1 MPTSKAIPDNEL
13 FTTVFDEE
21 TLNDFLE
28 PLETPYPK
36 DRETLARMQEAISGL
51 LQNIVHTLLDIPD
64 DTQPLFPLRKLLTEP
79 RVRHLTCEQAQ
90 AANIYHSLLI
100 LEKISFWVI
109 AVHYLIRAYVLDDT
123 GTVKLPANRKEA
135 LTLWDLSG
143 DQLGTKHDP
152 DPDSWIEVRF
162 LLGGHRSPRQ
172 VLKNGPDFTLGVEN
186 EDIILRVVLEAE
198 PPAFIFSETIQDP
211 ETDAITDPKTWEKIS
226 TQQLAD
232 VPGLAKRFRR
242 HHLQNIHRVHVF
254 TWPKDFLPVMKTL
267 DNPQNTHHQKT
278 MDPFFQNY
286 LSRQADLDLPQNR
299 EGLRRI
305 AQDTR
310 NPCHLLA
317 RLIDT
322 LPESQAVFPIEDY
335 LQRKPDTKDTT
346 PDVTTAFITYYDY
359 LQDKAFNT
367 WLHYL
372 NVYVLDAV
380 HERPQPHLDK
390 RTLTT
395 QARDKGDVHAF
406 DFFERGPDF
415 HTSYAADG
423 TLLITTEP
431 LFNDTGTT
439 AIWNHITVREA
450 NQKNLTFESEPFAYH
465 FTWPAEVLDPLQP
478 S

>member
-1 MPTSKAIPDNEL
+1 MPTSKATPDNEL

-36 DRETLARMQEAISGL
+36 DRETLVRMQEAISGL
-51 LQNIVHTLLDIPD
+51 LQDIVHTLLDIPD

-79 RVRHLTCEQAQ
+79 RVRHLTCDQAQ

-198 PPAFIFSETIQDP
+198 PPAFIFSKAIQDP
-211 ETDAITDPKTWEKIS
+211 ETDAITDPKAWEKIS

-242 HHLQNIHRVHVF
+242 HHRQDIRRAHTF
-254 TWPKDFLPVMKTL
+254 IWPQDFLPLMTTL
-267 DNPQNTHHQKT
+267 DDLQDPDEYTL
-278 MDPFFQNY
+278 MDPSCQDY
-286 LSRQADLDLPQNR
+286 LARQAASTCHKTGRACGTSPETSGTPATSWPER
-299 EGLRRI
+299 S
-305 AQDTR
+305 T
-310 NPCHLLA
+310 PC
-317 RLIDT
+317 
-322 LPESQAVFPIEDY
+322 PSQKRSSPSV
-335 LQRKPDTKDTT
+335 
-346 PDVTTAFITYYDY
+346 IT
-359 LQDKAFNT
+359 
-367 WLHYL
+367 
-372 NVYVLDAV
+372 
-380 HERPQPHLDK
+380 
-390 RTLTT
+390 
-395 QARDKGDVHAF
+395 
-406 DFFERGPDF
+406 
-415 HTSYAADG
+415 S
-423 TLLITTEP
+423 
-431 LFNDTGTT
+431 T
-439 AIWNHITVREA
+439 AIQQTSPVS
-450 NQKNLTFESEPFAYH
+450 K
-465 FTWPAEVLDPLQP
+465 PATQNECSSPKKL
-478 S
+478 STT